1 MRIAI
6 VNDLRIAQ
14 EILRHAVG
22 KIPGAT
28 IAWLAFDGQE
38 ALAKCRA
45 DRPDLILMDMVM
57 PVMDGAV
64 ATRAIMQYCPC
75 PILVVTSTIEGN
87 LALVY
92 EALSAGAIDAVQ
104 TPTMG
109 AGGSVVGAEA
119 LARKA
124 AIAVAAS
131 ASQISAM
138 VPPPVAAQQPSVKR
152 VIGGGGGVPVMP
164 GMPVVAIGSSTGGP
178 RALAVVLRGMTGAP
192 PCCTII
198 VQHIDVSYAPGLAQ
212 WLTGE
217 IKRPVTVAQD
227 GDSLR
232 AGAIL
237 IASTTDHLVIR
248 GGLLRY
254 IAEPV
259 EQIFR
264 PSVDVLFESIVQD
277 RVSASVAIL
286 LTGMGRDGAHGLR
299 LLRNAGWH
307 TIAQNE
313 ASSVVWGMPGSAV
326 AMGAA
331 KEVLP
336 LDEIGAA
343 ADRALRSVSSRTGSS
358 L

>member
-14 EILRHAVG
+14 EVLRHAVG

-28 IAWLAFDGQE
+28 VAWLAFDGQE

-64 ATRAIMQYCPC
+64 TTRAIMKHCPC

-104 TPTMG
+104 TPTVG
-109 AGGSVVGAEA
+109 PSGSVLGVEA

-131 ASQISAM
+131 ASHISAK
-138 VPPPVAAQQPSVKR
+138 VAPPLAPLKFDVNRMPA
-152 VIGGGGGVPVMP
+152 GTGVPL
-164 GMPVVAIGSSTGGP
+164 VAIGSSTGGP
-178 RALAVVLRGMTGAP
+178 HALSVVLRAMTGAP
-192 PCCTII
+192 PCCTVI
-198 VQHIDVSYAPGLAQ
+198 VQHIDIAYAPGLAQ

-217 IKRPVTVAQD
+217 IKRPVTVAKD
-227 GDSLR
+227 GDSLC
-232 AGAIL
+232 AGAIF
-237 IASTTDHLVIR
+237 IASTTDHLIIR
-248 GGLLRY
+248 SRFLRY
-254 IAEPV
+254 VAEPV

-264 PSVDVLFESIVQD
+264 PSVDALFESIVHDQ
-277 RVSASVAIL
+277 VPSSVAIL

-299 LLRNAGWH
+299 LLRDAGWH

-331 KEVLP
+331 KEVLA

-343 ADRALRSVSSRTGSS
+343 ADRALRSASSRTRSS